1 MNNTIDLGV
10 TSTMG
15 LINTVN
21 AVSVGGVTEIL
32 STVAAVCSF
41 AYVAVKIAL
50 ILIKHFKEKHGKDC
64 ECVNEIKDILD
75 KGE

>member
-1 MNNTIDLGV
+1 MNDTIDLGV

-21 AVSVGGVTEIL
+21 AVTANGVTEVL
-32 STVAAVCSF
+32 STVAAICSF
-41 AYVAVKIAL
+41 TYMAVKIAL

-64 ECVNEIKDILD
+64 DCVNEIKDILD